1 MDGPMSDASV
11 FISHSSADKGFATAV
26 VEAMKVSDLAP
37 WIDKERILVGTDIL
51 EELGNGRSSMDL
63 FVLIISEMAIKSGW
77 VQKEISYAAYR
88 EITEKKALILPF
100 IIDQTKVADLPW
112 HIRTRNVATI
122 PPDAEGVRHILESVR
137 HSLDQREDAKPF
149 SKPGFRPISEVE
161 ALIKGMKLG
170 DWDTAE
176 DKALEVLQRTDA
188 RGGNVLVGE
197 LLTYRDAG
205 EQETVMHA
213 LAIVEMC
220 AAIAPSTIGRLEIV
234 ELAAHKDFSVR
245 STAASICMELARVAP
260 DRVPI
265 DVLLRLSRHDEDWYV
280 QAPANAA
287 LKTLARQIPA
297 VMRVFLNRLDSDN
310 RDEREHA
317 ASQLFDISTKEPE
330 ILDPETLGKVLH
342 KLTKRHDKNAREIV
356 ARILTNLQGHER
368 QSKYKYGL

>member
-1 MDGPMSDASV
+1 
-11 FISHSSADKGFATAV
+11 
-26 VEAMKVSDLAP
+26 
-37 WIDKERILVGTDIL
+37 
-51 EELGNGRSSMDL
+51 MDL

-77 VQKEISYAAYR
+77 VQKEVSYATYR

-112 HIRTRNVATI
+112 HIQTRNVATI
-122 PPDAEGVRHILESVR
+122 TPNDKGVRHILDSVR
-137 HSLDQREDAKPF
+137 HSLDQREEVKSCAEP
-149 SKPGFRPISEVE
+149 SFRPTPEVE
-161 ALIKGMKLG
+161 ALIKGMQLG

-188 RGGNVLVGE
+188 WGRNPLVGE

-205 EQETVMHA
+205 KQETVMHA

-220 AAIAPSTIGRLEIV
+220 AAIAPSLIDRFDIL
-234 ELAAHKDFSVR
+234 ELATHKDFTVR
-245 STAASICMELARVAP
+245 SSAASICMELARVAP

-287 LKTLARQIPA
+287 LKTLAHQVPA
-297 VMRVFLNRLDSDN
+297 VMRVFLNRLHSDS

-317 ASQLFDISTKEPE
+317 ASQFFDISTKEPE
-330 ILDPETLGKVLH
+330 ILDHVALEKALH
-342 KLTKRHDKNAREIV
+342 ELTMRKDKNAREIIT
-356 ARILTNLQGHER
+356 RTLTNLPGCER